1 MTSDPAHPAGGMD
14 DPHPPQA
21 HARPGLGRMGERP
34 GSPAGRDQE
43 EVDVLYLAGQRP
55 AAEGSWLLVTGLDA
69 GPGGEFTAYV
79 LDGAAAS
86 AFGGDVVAHLAPDD
100 PPGGQPP
107 PAARVD
113 LYVVLGGQLIPV
125 AAWPGCDLDG
135 WPERIRPAVAFAMG
149 MLTELEEYGA
159 DLGAQVDLAQAAPAA
174 TAGVPLH
181 ITFPG
186 GKAAPA
192 MLP

>member
-1 MTSDPAHPAGGMD
+1 MTSDPARLAGGGD

-21 HARPGLGRMGERP
+21 HTRQGRTGERP
-34 GSPAGRDQE
+34 GSPPGRDQE
-43 EVDVLYLAGQRP
+43 EEVVDVLYLAGQRP
-55 AAEGSWLLVTGLDA
+55 AAGGSWLLVTGLDA
-69 GPGGEFTAYV
+69 VPGGEFTAHV
-79 LDGAAAS
+79 QDGAAAS

-100 PPGGQPP
+100 PPGGPP
-107 PAARVD
+107 GPGARVD
-113 LYVVLGGQLIPV
+113 VYVVLGGRLIPV
-125 AAWPGCDLDG
+125 AAWPGCDLEG
-135 WPERIRPAVAFAMG
+135 WPERIRPTVAFAMG

-159 DLGAQVDLAQAAPAA
+159 DLGAQVDLGQAAPAA

-186 GKAAPA
+186 GKAPPA

>member
-1 MTSDPAHPAGGMD
+1 MTSDPVRPAGGGG

-21 HARPGLGRMGERP
+21 PARPGPGRAGERP
-34 GSPAGRDQE
+34 GSPAGQDHE

-55 AAEGSWLLVTGLDA
+55 AAGGSWLLVTGLDPSPGGGFTAHVLGGA
-69 GPGGEFTAYV
+69 GP
-79 LDGAAAS
+79 S

-113 LYVVLGGQLIPV
+113 VYVVLGGRLIPV

-159 DLGAQVDLAQAAPAA
+159 DLGAEVDLGQAAPAA

>member
-1 MTSDPAHPAGGMD
+1 MTSDPAHPAGGGD
-14 DPHPPQA
+14 DPHPPHA
-21 HARPGLGRMGERP
+21 HARPGHGRTGERP
-34 GSPAGRDQE
+34 GSPAGRDHE

-55 AAEGSWLLVTGLDA
+55 AAGGSWLLVTGLDA
-69 GPGGEFTAYV
+69 VPGGEFTANV
-79 LDGAAAS
+79 LDGAELL
-86 AFGGDVVAHLAPDD
+86 AFGGDVAAHLAPDD

-107 PAARVD
+107 PAVRVD
-113 LYVVLGGQLIPV
+113 LYVVLGGRLIPV
-125 AAWPGCDLDG
+125 AAWPACDLDG
-135 WPERIRPAVAFAMG
+135 WPERIRPTVAFAMG

-159 DLGAQVDLAQAAPAA
+159 DLGAQVDLGQAALEA

-181 ITFPG
+181 VTFPG